1 MKLMQDRQISIG
13 RLIINIHVP
22 ILLCVLLSVSMFI
35 NLGFWQLS
43 RAAEKRQMQRDAQEQ
58 MLADPVSLESLVP
71 QVIES
76 PAIGVQ
82 IADANW
88 SLNNR
93 RVSLQGEYLNNAP
106 FLVVFQFFQGQP
118 GFELIS
124 PFRLASDSSLV
135 LVSRGWI
142 APGPGAD
149 SIPTVQAVAGE
160 QNLLGQIHVPLEP
173 TTVSQIEERAWPI
186 RLRRMHVPQAEQL
199 LGEALFPYVVRLD
212 AGSPGLGARHWPTV
226 NISTRSNIGYAL
238 QWFFFAL
245 ATLFIS
251 LLMSSNVI
259 QLWKEKSNS
268 GATNGTTNG
277 TTTNTE

>member
-13 RLIINIHVP
+13 RLVVNIHVP

-43 RAAEKRQMQRDAQEQ
+43 RAAEKRQLQRDAEEQ
-58 MLADPVSLESLVP
+58 MLADPVP
-71 QVIES
+71 IEELS
-76 PAIGVQ
+76 AQISDIPANTAGSV
-82 IADANW
+82 DPNW

-93 RVSLQGEYLNNAP
+93 RVSLRGEYLNDAP
-106 FLVVFQFFQGQP
+106 FLTVFQFFQGQP

-124 PFRLASDSSLV
+124 PFRLASDNSLV

-149 SIPTVQAVAGE
+149 SIPIVQTVAGE
-160 QNLLGQIHVPLEP
+160 QNLSGQIHVPLEP
-173 TTVSQIEERAWPI
+173 TTASQIEERAWPI

-212 AGSPGLGARHWPTV
+212 AGSPGLGARHWATV
-226 NISTRSNIGYAL
+226 NISTRSNIGYAI

-245 ATLFIS
+245 ATLLIS
-251 LLMSSNVI
+251 LLMSSNII

-268 GATNGTTNG
+268 GAA
-277 TTTNTE
+277 ESS